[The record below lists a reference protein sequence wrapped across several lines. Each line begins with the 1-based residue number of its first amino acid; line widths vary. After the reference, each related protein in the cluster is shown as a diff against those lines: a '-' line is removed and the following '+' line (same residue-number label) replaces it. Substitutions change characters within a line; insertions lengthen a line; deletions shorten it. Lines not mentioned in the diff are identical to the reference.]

1 MAVLGRLTL
10 SDLTPADLRGRR
22 VLVRVDYNV
31 PLDERQQVTD
41 DTRIRATLPTLD
53 KLTSAGARVILIS
66 HLGRPRGRSVPGMS
80 LEPAARHLAE
90 ISDGKVDFVADL
102 IGEEAKT
109 AVNGL
114 RDGQILVLE
123 NTRFEAGDEQN
134 DADLARKLSDF
145 ADIFVNDAFG
155 AAHRAHASTSGVAEA
170 LQSRGGSSVA
180 GLLMEREL
188 QYLGGALENPERPF
202 VAILGGAKISGKIE
216 VIRALLPK
224 VDRLLIGGAMANTF
238 FRAMGLETGSS
249 LVEDDRV
256 ELAAELLGEAGEK
269 LLLPSDVV
277 VARSIDEPEETRTVA
292 RGEIPAGWSALDVG
306 PRTAE
311 SYTAE
316 IEAAKTVL
324 WNGPMGVFEIDAF
337 SHGTQVIAHA
347 LVKATHGGATTIVG
361 GGDSAAAIAQLGLQE
376 RVSHV
381 STGGGASLEFLEG
394 VSLPGIEALSAT
406 ASEGER

>member
-10 SDLTPADLRGRR
+10 SDLPPADLQGRR

-41 DTRIRATLPTLD
+41 DTRIRATIPTLEN
-53 KLTSAGARVILIS
+53 LTRAGARIILIS
-66 HLGRPRGRSVPGMS
+66 HLGRPKGRSVPEMS

-90 ISDGKVDFVADL
+90 ITDWKVDFVADL
-102 IGEEAKT
+102 VGQEAAT
-109 AVNGL
+109 AVNELG
-114 RDGQILVLE
+114 DGEILVLE
-123 NTRFEAGDEQN
+123 NTRFHAGDEAN
-134 DADLARKLSDF
+134 DADLARKL
-145 ADIFVNDAFG
+145 AEYAEVFVNDAFG
-155 AAHRAHASTSGVAEA
+155 AAHRAHASTSGVAEE
-170 LQSRGGSSVA
+170 LKSRGGSAVA

-188 QYLGGALENPERPF
+188 QYLGGALENPEQPF
-202 VAILGGAKISGKIE
+202 VAILGGAKISGKID

-249 LVEDDRV
+249 LVEDERV
-256 ELAAELLGEAGEK
+256 ELAAELISEAADK
-269 LLLPSDVV
+269 LLLPTDVV
-277 VARSIDEPEETRTVA
+277 VARSIDEPGETRTVG
-292 RGEIPAGWSALDVG
+292 RGEIPTGWAALDVG
-306 PRTAE
+306 PRTSE

-316 IEAAKTVL
+316 IEAANTVL

-337 SHGTQVIAHA
+337 SHGTKGIAHA
-347 LVKATHGGATTIVG
+347 LVKATDDGATTIVG
-361 GGDSAAAIAQLGLQE
+361 GGDSAAAVAQLGLHD

-394 VSLPGIEALSAT
+394 RILPGVEALSAT
-406 ASEGER
+406 TNEVG